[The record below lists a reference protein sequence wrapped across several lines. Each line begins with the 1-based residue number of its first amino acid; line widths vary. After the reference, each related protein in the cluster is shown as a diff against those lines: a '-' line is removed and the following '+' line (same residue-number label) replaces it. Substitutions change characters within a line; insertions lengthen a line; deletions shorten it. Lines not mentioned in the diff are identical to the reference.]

1 MTPHTT
7 LRTALA
13 AACCLLAALAAQAA
27 PQAPDKKVFDAHATT
42 FNYFFKDG
50 DMDFHFG
57 NLVLGAAVTGGME
70 IGEAFYAASHIP
82 DGDAA
87 AWRAQ
92 WAALA
97 GRVEA
102 RGQASLAAGHAAS
115 AREALLRAANY
126 YRISLISM
134 PPDNPEFARRGA
146 RVRELMRQAGPLFDP
161 PLEYFEIPFE
171 GGALPGYFRAAPGK
185 GPHKTLL
192 MIGGGETFAED
203 QYFYIAP
210 KAFERGYN
218 FVTVDLPGQ
227 GLLPARGMVFR
238 TDTFVPMKA
247 VVDYVLS
254 RPEVDAARLAA
265 YGISGGGLFVPQAAQ
280 RDPRLKAVAMNF
292 AVVDGHAMF
301 AAMPVATVTAR
312 DMAAWSTF
320 HRDVVRSICWR
331 FGVSP
336 DNPAGLVAA
345 NRGNTFDPAA
355 IAAPA
360 LIIVGE
366 GEYRNPE
373 VRRQQQ
379 LALDGFKNPATKM
392 VITPADEGASNHCI
406 MENRSMVG
414 LVLFDWLDEV
424 MGQPARDGG

>member
-1 MTPHTT
+1 
-7 LRTALA
+7 
-13 AACCLLAALAAQAA
+13 
-27 PQAPDKKVFDAHATT
+27 
-42 FNYFFKDG
+42 
-50 DMDFHFG
+50 
-57 NLVLGAAVTGGME
+57 
-70 IGEAFYAASHIP
+70 
-82 DGDAA
+82 
-87 AWRAQ
+87 
-92 WAALA
+92 
-97 GRVEA
+97 
-102 RGQASLAAGHAAS
+102 
-115 AREALLRAANY
+115 
-126 YRISLISM
+126 
-134 PPDNPEFARRGA
+134 
-146 RVRELMRQAGPLFDP
+146 
-161 PLEYFEIPFE
+161 
-171 GGALPGYFRAAPGK
+171 
-185 GPHKTLL
+185 
-192 MIGGGETFAED
+192 
-203 QYFYIAP
+203 
-210 KAFERGYN
+210 
-218 FVTVDLPGQ
+218 
-227 GLLPARGMVFR
+227 MVFR

-254 RPEVDAARLAA
+254 RPEVDPARLAA

-301 AAMPVATVTAR
+301 AAMPVATVTTR

-336 DNPAGLVAA
+336 DDPAGLVAA
-345 NRGNTFDPAA
+345 NKGNTFDPAA

-392 VITPADEGASNHCI
+392 VITPTDEGASNHCI

-424 MGQPARDGG
+424 MGQPTRDGG